1 MDLAI
6 KSVRDYLQ
14 VNQGAGQIVLAE
26 YEGGAAPELEKAG
39 FLHKV
44 KSFFGCAS
52 AKEQNQATINAI
64 RTAIRNDPIL
74 YAVSGEADRLLGQV
88 KGTITAEKLSSIL
101 NTLDSLVENSS
112 DEEYVNMARDSVA
125 GQFAAKG
132 APGFLQSCGL
142 DKNQQFMAWYC
153 KAAAAHAVDPPP
165 GETVPKSWKEA
176 SGGIKEFNQFFD
188 RCLNVFGGNKQ
199 HIKAFAAMCS
209 GEKGTMLGVGPQ
221 VSADFGKTLEK
232 VINLKR
238 LFDKADSLGEEHG
251 RGMKLVLLSNIVSH
265 PNVFS
270 PEMLEKAV
278 EDVTS
283 IQMLALKKLKPTAPK
298 EEIVEAMRKALGES
312 EYPVE
317 HIMKEDSLG
326 KDMVDPKKM
335 CRYAQRLALQC
346 AVAFS
351 YGEDRQN
358 LFRLFNGFSGQEL
371 RADMA
376 KDRGSELRFIY
387 NTLDEAINLTSGM
400 KLE

>member
-74 YAVSGEADRLLGQV
+74 YAVSGEADRLLCQV

-101 NTLDSLVENSS
+101 NTLDSLVANSS
-112 DEEYVNMARDSVA
+112 EEEYANMARDSVS
-125 GQFAAKG
+125 GQLAAKG
-132 APGFLQSCGL
+132 PPGFLQSRGL
-142 DKNQQFMAWYC
+142 DKNQQFMAWYN
-153 KAAAAHAVDPPP
+153 KAAASYVVGQP
-165 GETVPKSWKEA
+165 GEKVPESWKEA
-176 SGGIKEFNQFFD
+176 SSGIKEFNQFFD
-188 RCLNVFGGNKQ
+188 RCLNVFGDNKQ
-199 HIKAFAAMCS
+199 HIKAFVAMCS
-209 GEKGTMLGVGPQ
+209 GESGTMLGIGPQ
-221 VSADFGKTLEK
+221 VTADLGKTLEK

-238 LFDKADSLGEEHG
+238 LFDKADSLGNEHG
-251 RGMKLVLLSNIVSH
+251 RGMKLVLLTNIVSH
-265 PNVFS
+265 PNVLS

-283 IQMLALKKLKPTAPK
+283 IQMLALKKLKPTASK
-298 EEIVEAMRKALGES
+298 EDIVEAMREALRES

-317 HIMKEDSLG
+317 HIMNEVSLG
-326 KDMVDPKKM
+326 KGMVDPKKM
-335 CRYAQRLALQC
+335 LKYAQRLTIQC

-387 NTLDEAINLTSGM
+387 DTLDEAINLTSGM

>member
-1 MDLAI
+1 MDLSI

-14 VNQGAGQIVLAE
+14 DNQGVGQIVLAE

-52 AKEQNQATINAI
+52 AKAENQATINAI
-64 RTAIRNDPIL
+64 RTAIRNDPYL

-101 NTLDSLVENSS
+101 NTLDDLVANSRE
-112 DEEYVNMARDSVA
+112 EEYANMARDSVS
-125 GQFAAKG
+125 GQLAAKG
-132 APGFLQSCGL
+132 APGFLQSRGL

-153 KAAAAHAVDPPP
+153 KAAASYVVDQP
-165 GETVPKSWKEA
+165 GEKVPESWKEA
-176 SGGIKEFNQFFD
+176 SSGIKEFNQFFD
-188 RCLNVFGGNKQ
+188 RCLNVFGDNKQ

-209 GEKGTMLGVGPQ
+209 GENGTMLGVGPQ
-221 VSADFGKTLEK
+221 VTADLGKTLEK

-298 EEIVEAMRKALGES
+298 EEIVEAMRKALSES

-317 HIMKEDSLG
+317 HIMKEESLG

-335 CRYAQRLALQC
+335 CRYAQRLAIQC

-387 NTLDEAINLTSGM
+387 DTLDEAIDLTSGM

>member
-1 MDLAI
+1 MDLTI
-6 KSVRDYLQ
+6 KNVRDFLQ
-14 VNQGAGQIVLAE
+14 DNQGVGQIVLAE

-52 AKEQNQATINAI
+52 AKAENQATINAL
-64 RTAIRNDPIL
+64 RTAIRNDPNL
-74 YAVSGEADRLLGQV
+74 FAVSGEADKLLGQV
-88 KGTITAEKLSSIL
+88 KGTITAEKVRNIL
-101 NTLDSLVENSS
+101 DRLDSLANESSEEQYVE
-112 DEEYVNMARDSVA
+112 MARNTVS
-125 GQFAAKG
+125 GQIAARG
-132 APGFLQSCGL
+132 APGFLQSRGL
-142 DKNQQFMAWYC
+142 DKNQQFMAWYN
-153 KAAAAHAVDPPP
+153 KAAASYVVDKP
-165 GETVPKSWKEA
+165 GEKVPDSWGKVSA
-176 SGGIKEFNQFFD
+176 DLKDFNKIFD

-209 GEKGTMLGVGPQ
+209 GENGTMLGVGPQ
-221 VSADFGKTLEK
+221 VTADLGKTLEK

-251 RGMKLVLLSNIVSH
+251 RGMKLVLLTNIISH

-270 PEMLEKAV
+270 ADMLEQAV

-283 IQMLALKKLKPTAPK
+283 IQMLALKKLKPTASK
-298 EEIVEAMRKALGES
+298 EEIVKAFREALSES

-317 HIMKEDSLG
+317 HVMNKVSLG

-335 CRYAQRLALQC
+335 LRYAQRLTIQC

-351 YGEDRQN
+351 YKEDRQN
-358 LFRLFNGFSGQEL
+358 LFSVLNGLSGQEL
-371 RADMA
+371 RADLA
-376 KDRGSELRFIY
+376 NDRGSVRFMYDI
-387 NTLDEAINLTSGM
+387 LAEAADLTSGM